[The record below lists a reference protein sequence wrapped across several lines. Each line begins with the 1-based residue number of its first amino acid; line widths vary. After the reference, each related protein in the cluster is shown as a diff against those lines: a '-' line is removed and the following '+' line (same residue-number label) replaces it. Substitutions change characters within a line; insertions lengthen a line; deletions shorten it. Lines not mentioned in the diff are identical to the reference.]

1 MNRLGEI
8 LEERGITQKDFAAE
22 ISIDAPLLSK
32 ICRGHI
38 NPTPTMAHRIANALN
53 LPLERIWHLSDME
66 YGIHPKNATE
76 TIASVDY
83 YAPVVSHIPIGRE
96 KAITRRELETLT
108 GLRDR
113 DIRRRISAARRAGYP
128 IIVPKSGSGYY
139 FSNDPAEIEGFCRY
153 TDSYAFNLLST
164 ARAMRRFSES
174 PQIEGQIRAA
184 STVQERT
191 TARR

>member
-22 ISIDAPLLSK
+22 IGIDAPLLSK
-32 ICRGHI
+32 ICHGHI

-66 YGIHPKNATE
+66 YGIHPENATE